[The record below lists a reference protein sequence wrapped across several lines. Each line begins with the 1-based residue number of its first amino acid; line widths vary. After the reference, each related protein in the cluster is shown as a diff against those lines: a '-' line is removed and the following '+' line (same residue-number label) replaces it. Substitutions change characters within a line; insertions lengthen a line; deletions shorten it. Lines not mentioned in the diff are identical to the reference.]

1 MFRLKLVKFF
11 SRTKLIPVV
20 ENDEKKLT
28 NSLISGYSNGNVSLQ
43 KGNYLTEQDIK
54 DKEKTIFS
62 HKFI

>member
-1 MFRLKLVKFF
+1 MFKLKLIKFF

-20 ENDEKKLT
+20 ENDIKELT
-28 NSLISGYSNGNVSLQ
+28 NSLISKYSNGNVFLQ
-43 KGNYLTEQDIK
+43 KGDYLTKQDIK